1 MVLVAGNAFFVVG
14 EYAVVTARA
23 GALLPRAEAGDQR
36 ARAALRL
43 MDNPVGVI
51 SAVQVGITAI
61 GILTG
66 AISEPLVRGLF
77 GDAIPGWLAFALAFT
92 FVTYLTVV
100 FGELV
105 PKAMTLARAETVVL
119 VVARP
124 IEAISVVL
132 RPAVWILERSAA
144 MVLRP
149 LGIRRVTAGGGIR
162 TAEELREAV
171 DAAERE
177 GVIPRAQEEMLH
189 SVFDFPT
196 REARDV
202 MVPASEVLWI
212 DVDADCAE
220 ARDQLLASPYTRAPV
235 GRGSLDRVVG
245 AVHLRDLVAGS
256 ARAPAPAV
264 AELVRPVD
272 SVPETKDLGAI
283 LRELRS
289 SRRELAMVVDEYG
302 RVSGLVTVEDILEE
316 IVGEIED
323 EFDLPDAKV
332 VDLGNGAFEVSGS
345 VTVDDLNEELG
356 LALPTDGPRTVAG
369 IVFDAVGRL
378 PEVGDRVE
386 VEGVELAVELMAG
399 QKIVRIA
406 LSPPTSG

>member
-1 MVLVAGNAFFVVG
+1 
-14 EYAVVTARA
+14 
-23 GALLPRAEAGDQR
+23 
-36 ARAALRL
+36 
-43 MDNPVGVI
+43 
-51 SAVQVGITAI
+51 
-61 GILTG
+61 
-66 AISEPLVRGLF
+66 
-77 GDAIPGWLAFALAFT
+77 
-92 FVTYLTVV
+92 
-100 FGELV
+100 
-105 PKAMTLARAETVVL
+105 
-119 VVARP
+119 
-124 IEAISVVL
+124 
-132 RPAVWILERSAA
+132 
-144 MVLRP
+144 
-149 LGIRRVTAGGGIR
+149 
-162 TAEELREAV
+162 
-171 DAAERE
+171 
-177 GVIPRAQEEMLH
+177 
-189 SVFDFPT
+189 
-196 REARDV
+196 
-202 MVPASEVLWI
+202 
-212 DVDADCAE
+212 
-220 ARDQLLASPYTRAPV
+220 
-235 GRGSLDRVVG
+235 VG